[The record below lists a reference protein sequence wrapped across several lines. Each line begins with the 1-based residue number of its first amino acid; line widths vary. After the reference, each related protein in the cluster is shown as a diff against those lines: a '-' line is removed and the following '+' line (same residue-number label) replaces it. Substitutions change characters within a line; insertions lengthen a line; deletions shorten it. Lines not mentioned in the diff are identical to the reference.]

1 MKHPKGISMRIPI
14 SASRLALAVALCAP
28 VAAVQGAT
36 ATVASAA
43 TSTTAW
49 SAGKFSVDTANLVR
63 EADIVISGANT
74 TAAQSMPLGNGTLG
88 AAVWAAN
95 GLTAQL
101 NRADTLPGRQS
112 PGWLEIPGLSQITS
126 ASNFHGVLDPYDGTL
141 VESGGGMTA
150 TIYTRADK
158 DELVVDVTGA
168 SPSSTQTATVNLWS
182 GRTPTAAASGQIATL
197 AETWV
202 DNNSTTG
209 SGQTFGSLAA
219 LTAGGQNV
227 TASVVDSETV
237 KVSFNPN
244 SDGSFRVI
252 VGAPQW
258 AGGNAATTA
267 SSLLGS
273 DATIAS
279 STLESAHLT
288 WWHNYWAHLGLIKL
302 SSADGTA
309 NYMEKL
315 RTLYYYAEAAESRG
329 SLPGSQAGLA
339 DLFNFSQDHQDWY
352 PAGYWFWNLR
362 GQVGANLGAGASALN
377 APVFN
382 LYTSNLANIQAWT
395 KTYMGGRAGICVPE
409 TMRFNGNGFQND
421 WSPFSDPSC
430 DQSVTTWNGETVST
444 GAEIGLW
451 VWQQY
456 QDTGD
461 RMFLQTNYPL
471 MQQAAEFLLAY
482 TTVGSDGLR
491 HAVANAHEN
500 QWDVQDPVNMIDA
513 MKALFPATVS
523 AAQTLGTDA
532 SLVSQLKTAETQIP
546 DYPRTDAST
555 HQQLLTASSDA
566 SGTDVLGQSSQP
578 TATVHNSEN
587 DDLESVWPYN
597 LIGDTS
603 SLFSLAQR
611 TYANRVNVYAND
623 WSFDAVDA
631 ARLDLPAQ
639 VAADLTT
646 LTERYQKY
654 IDGMADWGTGDEP
667 YIEQSANVAL
677 ALNESLVQD
686 YDGLLRI
693 APALPSGWDAD
704 GTQYIQGNDTVSVQV
719 HGGVIG
725 TVGINAGSTGSI
737 SIRNPWPGQS
747 VEVVDGG
754 DESTVIVSPTT
765 AGTFTIPT
773 TSGHSYLVQQVA
785 APVSGMT
792 YAAVTG
798 TPATTASHLG
808 GVQIGID
815 TVTGEIT
822 GYAGLCVDDSG
833 GNTADGNPIIV
844 YTCSGSP
851 NQLWTVEPD
860 GTLRTEGKC
869 MDITGGNY
877 ANNTKIEL
885 WTCNSGANQL
895 WKAQSNGEL
904 VNPQS
909 GMCLDDSGYGG
920 SGTQL
925 ILYTCSDSP
934 NQQWKLP

>member
-1 MKHPKGISMRIPI
+1 
-14 SASRLALAVALCAP
+14 
-28 VAAVQGAT
+28 
-36 ATVASAA
+36 
-43 TSTTAW
+43 
-49 SAGKFSVDTANLVR
+49 
-63 EADIVISGANT
+63 
-74 TAAQSMPLGNGTLG
+74 
-88 AAVWAAN
+88 
-95 GLTAQL
+95 
-101 NRADTLPGRQS
+101 
-112 PGWLEIPGLSQITS
+112 
-126 ASNFHGVLDPYDGTL
+126 
-141 VESGGGMTA
+141 
-150 TIYTRADK
+150 
-158 DELVVDVTGA
+158 
-168 SPSSTQTATVNLWS
+168 
-182 GRTPTAAASGQIATL
+182 
-197 AETWV
+197 
-202 DNNSTTG
+202 
-209 SGQTFGSLAA
+209 
-219 LTAGGQNV
+219 
-227 TASVVDSETV
+227 
-237 KVSFNPN
+237 
-244 SDGSFRVI
+244 
-252 VGAPQW
+252 
-258 AGGNAATTA
+258 
-267 SSLLGS
+267 
-273 DATIAS
+273 
-279 STLESAHLT
+279 
-288 WWHNYWAHLGLIKL
+288 
-302 SSADGTA
+302 
-309 NYMEKL
+309 
-315 RTLYYYAEAAESRG
+315 
-329 SLPGSQAGLA
+329 
-339 DLFNFSQDHQDWY
+339 
-352 PAGYWFWNLR
+352 
-362 GQVGANLGAGASALN
+362 
-377 APVFN
+377 
-382 LYTSNLANIQAWT
+382 
-395 KTYMGGRAGICVPE
+395 
-409 TMRFNGNGFQND
+409 
-421 WSPFSDPSC
+421 
-430 DQSVTTWNGETVST
+430 
-444 GAEIGLW
+444 
-451 VWQQY
+451 
-456 QDTGD
+456 
-461 RMFLQTNYPL
+461 
-471 MQQAAEFLLAY
+471 
-482 TTVGSDGLR
+482 
-491 HAVANAHEN
+491 
-500 QWDVQDPVNMIDA
+500 
-513 MKALFPATVS
+513 
-523 AAQTLGTDA
+523 
-532 SLVSQLKTAETQIP
+532 
-546 DYPRTDAST
+546 
-555 HQQLLTASSDA
+555 
-566 SGTDVLGQSSQP
+566 
-578 TATVHNSEN
+578 
-587 DDLESVWPYN
+587 
-597 LIGDTS
+597 
-603 SLFSLAQR
+603 
-611 TYANRVNVYAND
+611 
-623 WSFDAVDA
+623 
-631 ARLDLPAQ
+631 
-639 VAADLTT
+639 
-646 LTERYQKY
+646 
-654 IDGMADWGTGDEP
+654 MADWGTGDEP